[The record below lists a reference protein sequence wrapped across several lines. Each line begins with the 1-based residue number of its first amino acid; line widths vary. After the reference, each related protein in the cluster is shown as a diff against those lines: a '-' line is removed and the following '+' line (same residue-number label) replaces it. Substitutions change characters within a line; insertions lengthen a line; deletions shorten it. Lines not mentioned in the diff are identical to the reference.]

1 MMWHG
6 MALAHGALTDSS
18 CGAPRSQEM
27 VVALTNKVWLSNGV
41 GGGNGYHPS
50 WAGPHSLGRT
60 VAAVGVD
67 QAHKGGIFHLYR
79 LCLDQSHHNTT
90 FL

>member
-6 MALAHGALTDSS
+6 MALAHGALTDSN
-18 CGAPRSQEM
+18 CGAPRSNEM

-41 GGGNGYHPS
+41 GGGNGFHPS
-50 WAGPHSLGRT
+50 WVGPHSLGRT

-67 QAHKGGIFHLYR
+67 QAHKGGILHLYT
-79 LCLDQSHHNTT
+79 LGHSLHYALSI
-90 FL
+90 